1 MSRKPLTTTDPSPSL
16 LVDRLRRLATAQPER
31 PAVIELGDG
40 ERETGRLDF
49 AGLWRRGRAVGAALA
64 DAGCRDR
71 AVLIAIENG
80 AAFVTAFLGCLLAG
94 AAAVPVPAVA
104 SARTRERLAAVIAAA
119 RPAALLVDRAGPRS
133 PLPDDTAGA
142 VALIELAGIADVV
155 GEGGWEPPPSD
166 PDRVAFVQYSSGSTA
181 APRGFAISHGA
192 LAANQRM
199 MQAAI
204 GHDPS
209 WVSVSWLP
217 PHHDMGLVGG
227 ILQPL
232 SDGIP
237 AVLLPTLRVIQK
249 PVRWLQAISRY
260 RGSVSTGPTF
270 MYEACVS
277 RVPPEERE
285 GLDLSSWRVA
295 CCGAE
300 AVDPAIIEAFVAA
313 YAPHGLS
320 AGTPYP
326 CYGLAEATLFVTG
339 DRGGSGMRTVT
350 VDRTELSLGRVRPAA
365 DGVRLVAC
373 GRPWAGAELRI
384 VDPETG
390 AALPEGRIGDV
401 RVGGPSLTAGLWNP
415 DGPPQPLAAPLP
427 GADGPFVATGD
438 LGFLH
443 EGMLVP
449 VSRRDDVIVIRGV
462 NHHPEDI
469 ERTATEAAAP
479 TPILGAGAFAIGDAG
494 RPEIGIAIEIARGEA
509 RSADLPALARRI
521 ADRVGAAHGLRPSE
535 VLVLREGGLPRTTSG
550 KVRRHR
556 CRAGFADGSWPGAA
570 ATVLCRA
577 SDLTVG
583 AAEAKAAP

>member
-1 MSRKPLTTTDPSPSL
+1 MTPSQL
-16 LVDRLRRLATAQPER
+16 LVERLRHLAAEAPSR

-40 ERETGRLDF
+40 ENETERLDF
-49 AGLWRRGRAVGAALA
+49 AGLWRRGQAIGATLA
-64 DAGCRDR
+64 AAGCEGH

-119 RPAALLVDRAGPRS
+119 RPRALLVERAGPRS
-133 PLPDDTAGA
+133 PLPEDAGDT
-142 VALIELAGIADVV
+142 VRVIEVADVV
-155 GEGGWEPPPSD
+155 DAAGDGWQPLEPD
-166 PDRVAFVQYSSGSTA
+166 PARIAFVQYSSGSTA

-192 LAANQRM
+192 LAANQAM

-209 WVSVSWLP
+209 WMSVSWLP

-237 AVLLPTLRVIQK
+237 AVLLPTLRVVQK
-249 PVRWLQAISRY
+249 PVRWLRAVSTW
-260 RGSVSTGPTF
+260 RGTVSTGPTF
-270 MYEACVS
+270 LYEACVS
-277 RVPPEERE
+277 RVAPADRQ

-300 AVDPAIIEAFVAA
+300 PVDPAVMDAFVAA

-339 DRGGSGMRTVT
+339 NRGGSGVRTLVF
-350 VDRTELSLGRVRPAA
+350 DREALGRGRAVPAA

-373 GRPWAGAELRI
+373 GRTWAGAEIRI
-384 VDPETG
+384 VDRESG
-390 AALPEGRIGDV
+390 RELPDGTVGDV
-401 RVGGPSLTAGLWNP
+401 RVAGPSLTAGLWRP
-415 DGPPQPLAAPLP
+415 GQAPEPLARSLP
-427 GADGPFVATGD
+427 GDDRGFVATGD
-438 LGFLH
+438 LGF
-443 EGMLVP
+443 MLDGQFVP

-462 NHHPEDI
+462 NHHPEDV
-469 ERTATEAAAP
+469 ERTAAEAAAP
-479 TPILGAGAFAIGDAG
+479 TPLAGAAAFAIGETG
-494 RPEIGIAIEIARGEA
+494 RPQIGLAVELARAEA
-509 RSADLPALARRI
+509 RTVDAPGLARRI
-521 ADRVGAAHGLRPSE
+521 ADRVGAVHGLRPSE
-535 VLVLREGGLPRTTSG
+535 VLVLREGALPRTTSG

-556 CRAGFADGSWPGAA
+556 CRSGLADGSWPAGENG
-570 ATVLCRA
+570 LLHHA
-577 SDLTVG
+577 SDRAD
-583 AAEAKAAP
+583 AAQGSDPA

>member
-1 MSRKPLTTTDPSPSL
+1 M
-16 LVDRLRRLATAQPER
+16 
-31 PAVIELGDG
+31 
-40 ERETGRLDF
+40 
-49 AGLWRRGRAVGAALA
+49 
-64 DAGCRDR
+64 
-71 AVLIAIENG
+71 
-80 AAFVTAFLGCLLAG
+80 
-94 AAAVPVPAVA
+94 
-104 SARTRERLAAVIAAA
+104 
-119 RPAALLVDRAGPRS
+119 
-133 PLPDDTAGA
+133 
-142 VALIELAGIADVV
+142 
-155 GEGGWEPPPSD
+155 
-166 PDRVAFVQYSSGSTA
+166 
-181 APRGFAISHGA
+181 
-192 LAANQRM
+192 
-199 MQAAI
+199 
-204 GHDPS
+204 
-209 WVSVSWLP
+209 SWLP

-277 RVPPEERE
+277 RVSPGERE

-339 DRGGSGMRTVT
+339 DRGGSGMRTVA
-350 VDRTELSLGRVRPAA
+350 VDRAELGRGRVRPAA

-373 GRPWAGAELRI
+373 GQTWAGAELRI

-390 AALPEGRIGDV
+390 ETLPEGRIGDV

-415 DGPPQPLAAPLP
+415 DGPPHRLGAPLP

-443 EGMLVP
+443 DGMLVP
-449 VSRRDDVIVIRGV
+449 VSRRDDVIVIRGA

-469 ERTATEAAAP
+469 ERTASEAAAP
-479 TPILGAGAFAIGDAG
+479 TPILGAAAFAIGDTG
-494 RPEIGIAIEIARGEA
+494 RPEIGIAVELARGA
-509 RSADLPALARRI
+509 SRSADLPALVRRI
-521 ADRVGAAHGLRPSE
+521 ADRVAAAHGLRPSE
-535 VLVLREGGLPRTTSG
+535 VLVVREGGLPRTTSG

-577 SDLTVG
+577 SDLTLSPDEG
-583 AAEAKAAP
+583 KATP